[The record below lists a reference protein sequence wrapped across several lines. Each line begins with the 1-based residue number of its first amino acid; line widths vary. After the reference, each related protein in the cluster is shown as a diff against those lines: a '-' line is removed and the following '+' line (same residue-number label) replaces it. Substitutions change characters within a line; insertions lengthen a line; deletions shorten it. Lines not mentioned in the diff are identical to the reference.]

1 MSARETSITGVSS
14 TSASDATEGTGPRSE
29 PVMVAAGRGL
39 VATAATASIPA
50 RLIGGVAIW
59 VRASPAARAAL
70 GRDYPDIDLVA
81 HKRQS
86 RALRT
91 VLEDGGYQ
99 PERVFNATHGARRLL
114 YHSPDGRW
122 QVDVFLDTFEMSHTL
137 DLGARLDTEPETLPA
152 TELLLTKLQI
162 AEVNAKDISDT
173 AMLLWDHEPVP
184 GADGPRR
191 LNLAQLALVCGADW
205 GLYTTVTD
213 NLAACSSQLGQLVAD
228 ESARA
233 TIQARIETIR
243 KGLGAAPKSLAW
255 RMRAKVGRR
264 VRWYELPE
272 EVTR

>member
-1 MSARETSITGVSS
+1 MSAGETSITGVSS

-39 VATAATASIPA
+39 VALAATASIPA

-184 GADGPRR
+184 GADGPQR
-191 LNLAQLALVCGADW
+191 LNLAQLARVCGADW

-233 TIQARIETIR
+233 TIQERIEIIR
-243 KGLGAAPKSLAW
+243 KGLDAAPKSLAW